1 MGSNFNQNMAGIR
14 RALGE
19 NFGVRGTR
27 NIAAWAVA
35 GTLAYYLWVKPGQKA
50 ELLRQEDLKRRKEW
64 AKVKGLEEVDRISP
78 KPDPQV
84 AGQLRAHQQREKEL

>member
-27 NIAAWAVA
+27 VSMLYI
-35 GTLAYYLWVKPGQKA
+35 
-50 ELLRQEDLKRRKEW
+50 LLPLNYSDTSE
-64 AKVKGLEEVDRISP
+64 IC
-78 KPDPQV
+78 
-84 AGQLRAHQQREKEL
+84 